1 MTLTGVWGE
10 LEDEPGDQGLALKRV
25 HPDSQHDLHVALD
38 LESRRRQLIFGRP
51 WRPSDSL
58 PEFPATQA
66 IACRS
71 RLQTGGRKM
80 NIVVELVDPALS
92 DVFTPLV
99 EDLAGRISAAP
110 DESVATTELA
120 SGLARW
126 QELFEQL
133 ARDGLSALARRGL
146 AGELLMMQSDVLP
159 HITADA
165 AVDAWTGPLK
175 ANQDFQRP
183 AVAIEVKV
191 TTGQNP
197 QGFIVAN
204 ERELDATATG
214 TLVVAHLSLD
224 ERLGGTGSSIND
236 SVDNLRRQLMGHP
249 VALAGF
255 NAKLARVGY
264 LDIHRDMYPEPHY
277 ELRTL
282 KHLHV
287 RGDFPRVTEADLRPG
302 VGAVRYTVSLAACE
316 GYEMD
321 ASEVHKLIA
330 QEHA

>member
-1 MTLTGVWGE
+1 MNLAGVWGE
-10 LEDEPGDQGLALKRV
+10 LENEPGDQGLALKRV
-25 HPDSQHDLHVALD
+25 YPDSPHDLHVALD
-38 LESRRRQLIFGRP
+38 LESRRRQLVFGRP
-51 WRPSDSL
+51 WRPADLL
-58 PEFPATQA
+58 PEFPGTHA

-99 EDLAGRISAAP
+99 EDLAGRIAAAT
-110 DESVATTELA
+110 DENVGTAELA

-133 ARDGLSALARRGL
+133 GRDGLSALARRGL
-146 AGELLMMQSDVLP
+146 AGELLVMQNDVLP
-159 HITADA
+159 HVTPEA
-165 AVDAWTGPLK
+165 AINAWTGPLK

-183 AVAIEVKV
+183 AIAIEVKV

-236 SVDNLRRQLMGHP
+236 LVDDLRQQLGGHP
-249 VALAGF
+249 VSLSAF

-277 ELRTL
+277 EARALQ
-282 KHLHV
+282 HLHV
-287 RGDFPRVTEADLRPG
+287 HGDFPRVTEADLRPG
-302 VGAVRYTVSLAACE
+302 IGAVRYTVSLAACQ
-316 GYEMD
+316 GYDMD
-321 ASEVHKLIA
+321 PVKVHRLIA
-330 QEHA
+330 QEDA

>member
-1 MTLTGVWGE
+1 VTVAGVWAE
-10 LEDEPGDQGLALKRV
+10 LEDEPGDRGLALRRL
-25 HPDSQHDLHVALD
+25 HPTSHHDLHVALD
-38 LESRRRQLIFGRP
+38 LESRRRQLVFARP
-51 WRPSDSL
+51 WRPVDTL
-58 PEFPATQA
+58 PQLPVTQA

-71 RLQTGGRKM
+71 RLEVGGRRM

-99 EDLAGRISAAP
+99 EDLAARI
-110 DESVATTELA
+110 VATRDANAATAELA

-126 QELFEQL
+126 QDLFEQL
-133 ARDGLSALARRGL
+133 GRDGLSNLARRGL
-146 AGELLMMQSDVLP
+146 AGELLVMRTDVLP
-159 HITADA
+159 NVCAEA

-183 AVAIEVKV
+183 AIAVEVKV

-197 QGFIVAN
+197 QGFVVAS
-204 ERELDATATG
+204 ERELDPTGTG

-236 SVDNLRRQLMGHP
+236 LVDDLRRRLAGHP
-249 VALAGF
+249 VALAAF

-264 LDIHRDMYPEPHY
+264 LDMHRDNYAEPHY
-277 ELRTL
+277 EPRTL

-287 RGDFPRVTEADLRPG
+287 RDDFPRITEKDLRKG

-316 GYEMD
+316 GYGMD
-321 ASEVHKLIA
+321 AAKVHELIT
-330 QEHA
+330 QEDA

>member
-1 MTLTGVWGE
+1 VTLAAVWAE
-10 LEDEPGDQGLALKRV
+10 LENEAGYRGLALKRV
-25 HPDSQHDLHVALD
+25 HPESQHDLHVALD
-38 LESRRRQLIFGRP
+38 LESRRRQLVFGRP
-51 WRPSDSL
+51 GRPADTL

-66 IACRS
+66 IACRT
-71 RLQTGGRKM
+71 RLQSGGHRM
-80 NIVVELVDPALS
+80 HIVVELVDPALS

-99 EDLAGRISAAP
+99 EDLAARI
-110 DESVATTELA
+110 ATTPDGQAATAELA

-133 ARDGLSALARRGL
+133 GRDGLSSLARRGL
-146 AGELLMMQSDVLP
+146 TGELLVMRGDVLP
-159 HITADA
+159 HVSAEA

-204 ERELDATATG
+204 ERELDPTATG
-214 TLVVAHLSLD
+214 ILVVAHLSLD
-224 ERLGGTGSSIND
+224 ERLGGTGSSINYL
-236 SVDNLRRQLMGHP
+236 VDDLRQRLAGHP
-249 VALAGF
+249 MALSAF

-264 LDIHRDMYPEPHY
+264 LDVHRDMYTEPHY
-277 ELRTL
+277 EPRALTHLR
-282 KHLHV
+282 V
-287 RGDFPRVTEADLRPG
+287 RSEFPRVTEADLRPG

-321 ASEVHKLIA
+321 AADVHRLIA
-330 QEHA
+330 QEDA

>member
-1 MTLTGVWGE
+1 MTLAGVWGE
-10 LEDEPGDQGLALKRV
+10 LEDEPGDRGLALKRV
-25 HPDSQHDLHVALD
+25 HPESQHDLHVALD
-38 LESRRRQLIFGRP
+38 LESRRRQLIFRRS
-51 WRPSDSL
+51 WRPVDSL

-66 IACRS
+66 IVCRG
-71 RLQTGGRKM
+71 RLHTDGRKM
-80 NIVVELVDPALS
+80 NIVVELVDPALG

-99 EDLAGRISAAP
+99 EDLAGRIAESP
-110 DESVATTELA
+110 DESVATAVLA

-133 ARDGLSALARRGL
+133 DRDGLSALARRGL
-146 AGELLMMQSDVLP
+146 AGELLVLQNNVLP
-159 HITADA
+159 YITADA

-191 TTGQNP
+191 ATGQNP
-197 QGFIVAN
+197 QAFIVAN

-236 SVDNLRRQLMGHP
+236 LVDNLRRQLMGHP
-249 VALAGF
+249 VALAAF

-277 ELRTL
+277 EPRTL

-287 RGDFPRVTEADLRPG
+287 RGNFPRVTETDLRPG

-321 ASEVHKLIA
+321 ASDVHKLIA
-330 QEHA
+330 QEDA